1 MAPCAVCAAS
11 ASGFLGSLF
20 FLKNWLLESILK
32 RYSAGTEGIYR
43 LILEYKIRAIWPRY
57 TITNPSFALKARS
70 RSHLPNTNAARLF
83 TLIPLSTM
91 KKQFFLL
98 ALLFAV
104 GGYSASAQTTP
115 TTTTT
120 TKETTVTPASTSGS
134 MPTSTTPTNTTTT
147 ESTTTTTQPASSDA
161 VVVPGD
167 AKVKSNHKKTKI
179 KPRD

>member
-11 ASGFLGSLF
+11 ANGFLR
-20 FLKNWLLESILK
+20 LLGGILH
-32 RYSAGTEGIYR
+32 RYSAGKEGIYR